1 MRKYIAELIGT
12 SALVFCGTGATIIN
26 QESGGAVT
34 HLGIAITF
42 GLIVSSMIYAFGD
55 ISGAHFNPAVTLA
68 FYVAKLFPRK
78 EIIPY
83 AISQIIGGCLAS
95 VTLYMLFPNNLLLG
109 STQPAGSAM
118 QSFVLELLLTY
129 FLMLVIL
136 FVAFGAKEKT
146 QFAGIIIGAVV
157 LLEALFAGPICGA
170 SMNPVRSLAPA
181 LVSGHLENLWI
192 YIFAP
197 ILGALIAV
205 GCWRIFKP
213 IHI

>member
-1 MRKYIAELIGT
+1 
-12 SALVFCGTGATIIN
+12 
-26 QESGGAVT
+26 
-34 HLGIAITF
+34 
-42 GLIVSSMIYAFGD
+42 MIYAFGD

-83 AISQIIGGCLAS
+83 AISQTIGGCLAS